1 MRGEVE
7 VEVVAVEEESV
18 KEIKSRAERGIL
30 SCTRLQLFWA
40 TQWLMRGRL
49 PSSRRVHWYDGR
61 VIRRWDGY
69 ICVGEA
75 RNEMFGYRRRR
86 VAVIISRARMRME
99 DGDFVVVAHENG
111 FRLVASLAVC

>member
-1 MRGEVE
+1 MGMRGEVE
-7 VEVVAVEEESV
+7 VEVVAVEEDSV

-61 VIRRWDGY
+61 VIRRRVYMRMY
-69 ICVGEA
+69 IWVGEA
-75 RNEMFGYRRRR
+75 RNEMFGYRTRR
-86 VAVIISRARMRME
+86 VAAIIRRW
-99 DGDFVVVAHENG
+99 
-111 FRLVASLAVC
+111 LVGQG